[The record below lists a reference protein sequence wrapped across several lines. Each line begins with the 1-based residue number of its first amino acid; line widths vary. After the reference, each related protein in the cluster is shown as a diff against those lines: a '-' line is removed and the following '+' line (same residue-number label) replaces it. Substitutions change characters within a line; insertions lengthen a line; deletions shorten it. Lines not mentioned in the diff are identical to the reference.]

1 MFLFFYFL
9 KTVFI
14 IIIIIFLNSS
24 SILITDQIQKNTYGV
39 RITITKKKQIT
50 KI

>member
-9 KTVFI
+9 KTVF
-14 IIIIIFLNSS
+14 IIIIFLNSS